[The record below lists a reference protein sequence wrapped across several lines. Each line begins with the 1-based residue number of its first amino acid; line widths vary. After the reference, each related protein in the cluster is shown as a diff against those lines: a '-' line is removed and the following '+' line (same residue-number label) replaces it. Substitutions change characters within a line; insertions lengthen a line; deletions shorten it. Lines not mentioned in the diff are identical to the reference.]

1 MSCCPLSAY
10 IVDLIAVTVLVGN
23 VAVAIDV
30 YVLGGKF
37 AAQ

>member
-10 IVDLIAVTVLVGN
+10 IVDLIAVTVLVGDF
-23 VAVAIDV
+23 AVTIDV
-30 YVLGGKF
+30 YVVGGKF